1 MSPAARIS
9 GENAM
14 SDIKN
19 LTRKQAEEKLQAVQ
33 GKMAEVIAEAKTESG
48 ELVFANVKSLGTPA
62 GDAIA
67 VAEKFKAMNDEADA
81 LARHAETLR
90 EAEKAAADHEAR
102 SKARRN
108 FPFPGQGGGDRPD
121 NPGQFKSLGER
132 VREAKAF
139 KDWQGA
145 GAAGGVTL
153 QFEDMLPSEFLA
165 KAAQFET
172 LGGKALMTRAAG
184 FAPESL
190 RLPGF
195 VEAVTRPIQMLDII
209 PMGNVS
215 QAAVPYME
223 ETTRT
228 HGAAEKAEG
237 EDFAESEF
245 VFTERTVPVQKITD
259 SLPVTDEQLEDVA
272 LIESYIN
279 SRLAFG
285 VRQRLDGQCL
295 NGNGTAPNL
304 RGILNTA
311 GIQTRAKGADPVMDA
326 IYKAMVGIRVNG
338 RAIPTHICMN
348 PLDWQDVRLTKTA
361 DGIYL
366 YGSPSEAGPERL
378 WGLPIVQADALA
390 ENTALVGSFD
400 PSWITLF
407 ERRGIDIQVGYVGT
421 QFAAGR
427 RTVRA
432 DMRGAL
438 VVMRPAAFHTVT
450 GI

>member
-1 MSPAARIS
+1 
-9 GENAM
+9 M
-14 SDIKN
+14 SDIKT
-19 LTRKQAEEKLQAVQ
+19 LPLDQAQEKMQARADELRTILKQAETSEGTYDHTKVTVPGLDLKSSADFVKAIRERNAELDELGAHVDDLRTIKQAERDLDQ
-33 GKMAEVIAEAKTESG
+33 M
-48 ELVFANVKSLGTPA
+48 
-62 GDAIA
+62 
-67 VAEKFKAMNDEADA
+67 
-81 LARHAETLR
+81 
-90 EAEKAAADHEAR
+90 
-102 SKARRN
+102 SKARRG
-108 FPFPGQGGGDRPD
+108 FPLPGEGGGSRPG
-121 NPGQFKSLGER
+121 NLGQFKSLGER
-132 VREAKAF
+132 VLEAKSF
-139 KDWQGA
+139 KEWQGK
-145 GAAGGVTL
+145 GSPDGVTL

-172 LGGKALMTRAAG
+172 MGGKALMARTAG

-228 HGAAEKAEG
+228 HAAAETAEG
-237 EDFAESEF
+237 GDYAESTF
-245 VFTERTVPVQKITD
+245 AFTEKSVPVQKITD

-285 VRQRLDGQCL
+285 VRQRLDSQCL

-304 RGILNTA
+304 RGILNTS

-326 IYKAMVGIRVNG
+326 IYKAMVGIRVTG
-338 RAIPTHICMN
+338 RAIPTHIVMN

-421 QFAAGR
+421 QFTAGR

-450 GI
+450 DI